1 MQTTSYC
8 VRMGTERQR
17 LHVKLSVK
25 TTKRVDQIAAR
36 RGWSRNKMIEYM
48 LMQQLKGQP
57 K

>member
-8 VRMGTERQR
+8 VRTGKSRKR
-17 LHVKLSVK
+17 LHVKLSEK
-25 TTKRVDQIAAR
+25 TTERVDQVAAR